1 MKTPAS
7 TPVTCTPGTCTPATC
22 APAAK
27 REPLPLGDEEQELAD
42 LAKALAHPARV
53 RILKIL
59 GERNACVCGDLV
71 GEIPLAQSTVS
82 QHLKQLRDAGLIQ
95 GEIDG
100 PRVCYCIDPVRLK
113 RLKVLIAG
121 L

>member
-1 MKTPAS
+1 M
-7 TPVTCTPGTCTPATC
+7 
-22 APAAK
+22 
-27 REPLPLGDEEQELAD
+27 
-42 LAKALAHPARV
+42 AKALGHPARV

-59 GERNACVCGDLV
+59 IERNACICGAIVEAL
-71 GEIPLAQSTVS
+71 PLAQSTVS
-82 QHLKQLRDAGLIQ
+82 QHLKQLQEAGLIQ

-100 PRVCYCIDPVRLK
+100 PRVCYCVDPVRLK